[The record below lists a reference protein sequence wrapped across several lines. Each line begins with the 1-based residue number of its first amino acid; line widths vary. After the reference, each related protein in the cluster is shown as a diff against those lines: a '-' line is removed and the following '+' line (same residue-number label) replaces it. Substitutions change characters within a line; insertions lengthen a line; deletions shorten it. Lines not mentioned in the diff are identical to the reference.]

1 VTLLNQDEAALKIK
15 GPGGTEIE
23 KVGAKVTLRAKGL
36 YKITMVGQAADDNHL
51 KLTIR

>member
-1 VTLLNQDEAALKIK
+1 
-15 GPGGTEIE
+15 
-23 KVGAKVTLRAKGL
+23 VGAKVTLRAKGL